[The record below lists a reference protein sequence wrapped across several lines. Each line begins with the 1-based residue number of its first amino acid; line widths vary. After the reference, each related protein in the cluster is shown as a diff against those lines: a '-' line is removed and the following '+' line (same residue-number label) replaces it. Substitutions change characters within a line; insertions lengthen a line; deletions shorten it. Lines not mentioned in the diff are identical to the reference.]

1 MNGEQIM
8 TVVCVAVI
16 TFGVSVCMIAAAL
29 SARARAKLKSGSVD
43 TSGMAPRLERI
54 EQSLESVAV
63 EVERV
68 SEAQRFTARLLAER
82 RDGALA
88 QLPAVED
95 RR

>member
-1 MNGEQIM
+1 MDGEQIM

-29 SARARAKLKSGSVD
+29 GARARAKLKGGSPD
-43 TSGMAPRLERI
+43 LSKFDARLERI
-54 EQSLESVAV
+54 EQTLDSVAV

-68 SEAQRFTARLLAER
+68 SEAQRFTARILSER
-82 RDGALA
+82 KDGAPA
-88 QLPAVED
+88 QLPAVEG

>member
-1 MNGEQIM
+1 MDGEQIM

-16 TFGVSVCMIAAAL
+16 TFGVSVCMIAMAFG
-29 SARARAKLKSGSVD
+29 ARARAKLKGSPD
-43 TSGMAPRLERI
+43 LSTFDARLERI

-68 SEAQRFTARLLAER
+68 SEAQRFTARILSER
-82 RDGALA
+82 RDGAPA
-88 QLPAVED
+88 QLPAVEG

>member
-1 MNGEQIM
+1 MDGEQVM
-8 TVVCVAVI
+8 TVICVAVI

-29 SARARAKLKSGSVD
+29 SARARAKVKSGSAD

>member
-1 MNGEQIM
+1 MDGEQIM

-29 SARARAKLKSGSVD
+29 GARARAKLKGSPDLSKVD
-43 TSGMAPRLERI
+43 ARLERI
-54 EQSLESVAV
+54 EQSLDSVAV

-68 SEAQRFTARLLAER
+68 SEAQRFTARILSER
-82 RDGALA
+82 RDGAPA
-88 QLPAVED
+88 QLPAVEG

>member
-8 TVVCVAVI
+8 TVVCVSVI
-16 TFGVSVCMIAAAL
+16 TLGVSICMIAAAFG
-29 SARARAKLKSGSVD
+29 ARARARVKGSPDLTKLDG
-43 TSGMAPRLERI
+43 RLERI

-68 SEAQRFTARLLAER
+68 SEAQRFTARILAER
-82 RDGALA
+82 KDGAPA
-88 QLPAVED
+88 QLPAVEG

>member
-1 MNGEQIM
+1 MDGEQIM

-29 SARARAKLKSGSVD
+29 GARARAKLKGSPD
-43 TSGMAPRLERI
+43 LSKFDARLERI
-54 EQSLESVAV
+54 EQTLDSVAV

-68 SEAQRFTARLLAER
+68 SEAQRFTARILSER
-82 RDGALA
+82 KDGAPA
-88 QLPAVED
+88 QLPAVEG